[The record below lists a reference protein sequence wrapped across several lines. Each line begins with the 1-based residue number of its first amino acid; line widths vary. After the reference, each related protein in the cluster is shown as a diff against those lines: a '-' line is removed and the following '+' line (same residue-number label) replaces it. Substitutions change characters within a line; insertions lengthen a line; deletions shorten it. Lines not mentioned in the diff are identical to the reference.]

1 MENNVFE
8 VRFSLNQV
16 SLNLYNIDVNP
27 EDDIPAGASVSVLID
42 NEIMSKNNITTEDI
56 LTLLLYEILA
66 ADDESDDSGVLYS
79 AEVEEATATS
89 SDTVIIV

>member
-1 MENNVFE
+1 MESNVFE

-79 AEVEEATATS
+79 AEVEKATATS

>member
-1 MENNVFE
+1 MESNVFE

-42 NEIMSKNNITTEDI
+42 NEIMSKNNITNEDI

-79 AEVEEATATS
+79 AEVEKATATS

>member
-1 MENNVFE
+1 MESNVFE

-16 SLNLYNIDVNP
+16 SPNLYNIDVNP

-79 AEVEEATATS
+79 AEVEKATATS